1 MSLTSFTS
9 KQLRFTLILNPEN
22 ANPVFPES
30 GTNTLTIANTRA
42 SVSVQTVPLV
52 PTRAS
57 VKIYGMLPA
66 DMQALTVIFFNARK
80 KIVFNNLVIEQ
91 NSGAGWTQVF
101 SGMITDAQPR
111 YRAMPNAFFEMQA
124 MVGYQHQITPVPPV
138 TFQGT
143 LPVATIAQ
151 QLATNMGYSLDNS
164 AGVTASVTNFY
175 GPGTNLDQFNRLC
188 QMSRTQYVLITNNS
202 NNGQESGVIYIYP
215 NGMFVPSIPM
225 VKISPTSGLD
235 GYPELEKFGLVIT
248 SLFNPTIAA
257 GGRIQV
263 TDSVNVPA
271 ANGVWSPFVVDHTLE
286 SNLPGGRWHS
296 VSQCLPVA
304 S

>member
-9 KQLRFTLILNPEN
+9 KQLRFTLVLNPAN

-30 GTNTLTIANTRA
+30 GTNTLKIANTRA
-42 SVSVQTVPLV
+42 SVSIQTVPLV

-57 VKIYGMLPA
+57 VKIFGMLPA
-66 DMQALTVIFFNARK
+66 DMQALTVIFFNARQ
-80 KIVFNNLVIEQ
+80 KIVFNSLVIEQ

-124 MVGYQHQITPVPPV
+124 MTGYQHQIAPVPALSYR
-138 TFQGT
+138 GT
-143 LPVATIAQ
+143 VPVAVIAQ
-151 QLATNMGYSLDNS
+151 QLATNMGYSLDNTG
-164 AGVTASVTNFY
+164 GVTASVTNCNL
-175 GPGTNLDQFNRLC
+175 PGTNMDQLNRLC
-188 QMSRTQYVLITNNS
+188 QMSRTQYVIIVNNT
-202 NNGQESGVIYIYP
+202 NNGQQSGTLYIYP
-215 NGMFVPSIPM
+215 NGKYAPSIPM
-225 VKISPTSGLD
+225 VQLSPTSGLD

-263 TDSVNVPA
+263 TDSVDVPN
-271 ANGVWSPFVVDHTLE
+271 ANGIWSPFMVDHTLE
-286 SNLPGGRWHS
+286 SNLPGGMWHS